1 MPISAT
7 RKAAAPRAFDG
18 AGLLDLAAA
27 PVFGL
32 MAGYSALA
40 APDMAMC
47 GAGASVLPIND
58 MALMY
63 LLMGLFHLPPWIR
76 LSSARSRHRPSLAP
90 KT

>member
-7 RKAAAPRAFDG
+7 REAAAPRVFDG
-18 AGLLDLAAA
+18 AGLLAFAAA

-32 MAGYSALA
+32 MARYSAIA

-47 GAGASVLPIND
+47 GAGASRFPIND

-76 LSSARSRHRPSLAP
+76 LSSARSRHRPSFAP

>member
-7 RKAAAPRAFDG
+7 REAAAPRIVDG
-18 AGLLDLAAA
+18 AGLFVLAAA

-32 MAGYSALA
+32 MSGYSAIA

-47 GAGASVLPIND
+47 GAGASPFPIND

-63 LLMGLFHLPPWIR
+63 LLMGIFHLPPWIR
-76 LSSARSRHRPSLAP
+76 LSSARSQHRPSLTP